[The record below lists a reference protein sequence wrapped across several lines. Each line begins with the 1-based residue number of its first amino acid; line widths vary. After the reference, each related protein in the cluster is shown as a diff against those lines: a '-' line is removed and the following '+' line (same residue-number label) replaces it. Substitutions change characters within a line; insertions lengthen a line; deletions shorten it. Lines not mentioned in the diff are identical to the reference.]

1 MGREIYPYDFVMPDT
16 LPDRL
21 DGRPLDVVRDGA
33 VAPLARTMSA
43 RAEGL
48 VRSGA
53 SEAPTEDPVAVL
65 KAKLEAAEYSPEYP
79 REVLVARKARL
90 MELADHMPAIA
101 ERLLV
106 KLRTLALEAGVDLG
120 TVALH
125 IVGGR
130 LRGDPP
136 KPLSDNSD
144 FDLVITADNPLLTR
158 ADRGLENI
166 EALVRIRIIKA
177 LYAEIELIFADR
189 GLEFER

>member
-1 MGREIYPYDFVMPDT
+1 MPDT
-16 LPDRL
+16 PPDRF
-21 DGRPLDVVRDGA
+21 DGSPLSTVRDGA
-33 VAPLARTMSA
+33 VAPLTRVMSM

-65 KAKLEAAEYSPEYP
+65 KSKLEAAGYSPEYP

-125 IVGGR
+125 TVDGR

-144 FDLVITADNPLLTR
+144 FDLVITADNPLLTGSDCSR
-158 ADRGLENI
+158 ENI
-166 EALVRIRIIKA
+166 GALVRIHIIKA